1 MGCSGTVT
9 TREEGLRRQLE
20 LTSRRLA
27 AADERLVAFAGQVSH
42 DLRNPLSAV
51 RMSLELVREELGDH
65 TEPGLVD
72 LMERAERGIRR
83 MDDMIS
89 DLITFARV
97 GAVRDPAVVDL
108 GPIVDEVVAEMVD
121 ATVAPDGAVPDISA
135 VPQVEVG
142 ELPSLRGDADQLKV
156 LFRNLLQNAV
166 KFSPAGAPVTVSATS
181 LPTGWRISVTD
192 QGPGVP
198 EEHRER
204 VFDPMVRLDTR
215 VPGTGVGLATCRRIV
230 EAHGGR
236 IGVTETA
243 DGGASLWFELPD

>member
-9 TREEGLRRQLE
+9 TREDELREQLE

-27 AADERLVAFAGQVSH
+27 AADERLVAFAGQVGH

-65 TEPGLVD
+65 AEPELVD

-83 MDDMIS
+83 MDDMIGE
-89 DLITFARV
+89 LLTFARI
-97 GAVRDPAVVDL
+97 GAVREPTVVDL
-108 GPIVDEVVAEMVD
+108 ARVVREAVAELADPAAADLV
-121 ATVAPDGAVPDISA
+121 SA
-135 VPQVEVG
+135 G
-142 ELPSLRGDADQLKV
+142 DLPSVRGDAVQLRV
-156 LFRNLLQNAV
+156 LFTNLLANAV
-166 KFSPAGAPVTVSATS
+166 KFSPPGAPVTVSATS
-181 LPTGWRISVTD
+181 MDTGWRISVTD

-198 EEHRER
+198 AEDRER

-215 VPGTGVGLATCRRIV
+215 VPGIGIGLATCRRIV

-236 IGVTETA
+236 IGVAENP